1 MRIQKMINQSNFRTP
16 ASHQKDDLKINDVL
30 GKSERRERKQERERE
45 RQRERERDNE
55 NENENDAANRRL
67 RGTLVVVNLV
77 KPFC

>member
-1 MRIQKMINQSNFRTP
+1 MR
-16 ASHQKDDLKINDVL
+16 
-30 GKSERRERKQERERE
+30 ERERE
-45 RQRERERDNE
+45 REREEGE

>member
-1 MRIQKMINQSNFRTP
+1 MR
-16 ASHQKDDLKINDVL
+16 
-30 GKSERRERKQERERE
+30 ERERE
-45 RQRERERDNE
+45 RERE

>member
-1 MRIQKMINQSNFRTP
+1 M
-16 ASHQKDDLKINDVL
+16 
-30 GKSERRERKQERERE
+30 RERKQERERE
-45 RQRERERDNE
+45 RERERE